1 MMTTSKR
8 PVWIVLLVALGFGLS
23 GCGLLGGDDGA
34 ANAPK
39 MESVSVT
46 LCASEVPEL
55 SEDGEAATCLTF
67 EAEYEGEAEEADAG
81 S

>member
-8 PVWIVLLVALGFGLS
+8 PIWIVLLTALTFTLS
-23 GCGLLGGDDGA
+23 GCGLVGGDEA
-34 ANAPK
+34 ANAPA

-55 SEDGEAATCLTF
+55 GANGEGATCLDF
-67 EAEYEGEAEEADAG
+67 EAEYAAEAPEAG
-81 S
+81 TGY

>member
-23 GCGLLGGDDGA
+23 GCGLLGGDEA
-34 ANAPK
+34 ANAPA

-55 SEDGEAATCLTF
+55 SGDGEAATCLTF
-67 EAEYEGEAEEADAG
+67 EAEYEAEAEEADAG

>member
-8 PVWIVLLVALGFGLS
+8 PIWIVLLTALTFTLS
-23 GCGLLGGDDGA
+23 GCGLVGGDEA
-34 ANAPK
+34 ANAPA

-55 SEDGEAATCLTF
+55 GANGEGATCLDF
-67 EAEYEGEAEEADAG
+67 EAEYEGELPEADAG